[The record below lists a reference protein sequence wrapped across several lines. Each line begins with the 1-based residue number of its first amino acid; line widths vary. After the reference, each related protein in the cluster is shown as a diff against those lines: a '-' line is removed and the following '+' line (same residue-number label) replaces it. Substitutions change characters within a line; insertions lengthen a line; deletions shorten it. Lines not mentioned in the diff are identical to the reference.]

1 MNRLNKEFR
10 KAEGRKVVLYVAMSL
25 DGYLAKLDGD
35 ISFLSCVE
43 QKGEDYG
50 YSDFS
55 KSVDTV
61 IIGRK
66 TYDHVI
72 EMGYDYPHQ
81 DKEVYILSRSERQ
94 EKEFP
99 KYFKGSLKGL
109 VEELKARQGKNI
121 YCDGGAEV
129 INALLNE
136 DLIDELIISIIPV
149 MLGDGIQL
157 FNRGRPENKLEL
169 INVKNF
175 VKGLVQLHYKR
186 IITC

>member
-1 MNRLNKEFR
+1 MIVNRMTED
-10 KAEGRKVVLYVAMSL
+10 RKVVVFIAMSL
-25 DGYLAKLDGD
+25 DGFIAKLDGD
-35 ISFLSCVE
+35 IGFLSVVE

-50 YSDFS
+50 YSEFS

-81 DKEVYILSRSERQ
+81 DKDVYILSRSDRQ
-94 EKEFP
+94 EKGLS

-109 VEELKARQGKNI
+109 VEELKGHRGKNI

-136 DLIDELIISIIPV
+136 NLIDELIISIIPV
-149 MLGDGIQL
+149 MLGDGVPL
-157 FNRGRPENKLEL
+157 FKGGRPENKLEL
-169 INVKNF
+169 LNVKNF
-175 VKGLVQLHYKR
+175 DKGLVKLHYKR